1 MGNSQNEATQEPK
14 DLEQEVAE
22 EQAQLVE
29 KPIDQIKQSIIEKY
43 GLNEIDHENIIT
55 KLVDEQKEQQKK
67 FSTLM
72 AQKIRR
78 REENEKLK
86 QQLATLKTEVKPQ
99 TNVSIPADITSVVN
113 EILDNKSLENSDLPD
128 ELKSEAKMF
137 AKLNKVPLSQALKS
151 DYIQFKKNK
160 IDQGAKIDSAST
172 SGGNRVITTRDL
184 SNIDTTKL
192 DLRKP
197 EDRKTWEEIK
207 EWRKNQ

>member
-192 DLRKP
+192 DLRNP